1 MAMPCHSTRM
11 FGVTALIPQPIS
23 PRMFCVLPPHCCYF
37 SSMHF
42 VRFKCTHN
50 CEQSLPT
57 CLHPKWHTFHYLP
70 NNTCNFS
77 APLLLTE
84 MPSLAKM
91 LDITKRFFS
100 KRAAMHWNGLPREV
114 MESSFLQVFKSHGDV
129 ALRDAGSDR
138 FMQMGWVGLGSL
150 RGLFQP

>member
-1 MAMPCHSTRM
+1 
-11 FGVTALIPQPIS
+11 
-23 PRMFCVLPPHCCYF
+23 
-37 SSMHF
+37 
-42 VRFKCTHN
+42 
-50 CEQSLPT
+50 
-57 CLHPKWHTFHYLP
+57 
-70 NNTCNFS
+70 
-77 APLLLTE
+77 

-91 LDITKRFFS
+91 LDIMKRFFS

-150 RGLFQP
+150 RGRFQP